1 MVGHISALTCRL
13 RPRPPRSSSL
23 QTEWTFGGG
32 PRFAYETPVSSLDA
46 LRVSG
51 RLFGGGEAEGEGVEA
66 ANAAGL
72 VGGSRK
78 LFPLPH
84 SHNFAET
91 VRHVAG
97 VDLQSTS
104 EASPAIPHG
113 PITAEDHLAN
123 YLSRDYDLLH
133 RPEPAQL
140 ESTFGATGATFT
152 SSYSVCYGIV

>member
-1 MVGHISALTCRL
+1 M
-13 RPRPPRSSSL
+13 
-23 QTEWTFGGG
+23 
-32 PRFAYETPVSSLDA
+32 
-46 LRVSG
+46 SG
-51 RLFGGGEAEGEGVEA
+51 RLFGGGEATGEGVEA

-84 SHNFAET
+84 SHNFGET

-97 VDLQSTS
+97 VDLQSTK

-140 ESTFGATGATFT
+140 ESTFGAAGATFS
-152 SSYSVCYGIV
+152 SSYSVCYGIVQINVFMDNYEKYSLSILDSFTDSSALTLRRERKRSVFA